1 MALLRSSLIVGG
13 NTLLSLVLGYVRDII
28 IARALGT
35 TGVIEAFVVAFR
47 FPNLFRRM
55 VAEGAFAA
63 AFVPIYAKKLEQ
75 DGAEP
80 ARRFAEN
87 TLAWLIAVLVA
98 FTVVAE
104 IFMPAVVTV
113 TAPGFLDQ
121 PALFD
126 AAVLFTR
133 LTMPYLLAMA
143 IVALMSGVLN
153 AGYKFA
159 MAAATPALLNAT
171 LIAGLVFAVPWFK
184 SAGHMLS
191 WAVAVAGIAQY
202 FWLGYACWKAGIRL
216 RLPWPKST
224 PSFKR
229 LLKLMVPGLFAGGMT
244 QINLLVGTI
253 IASFIAGAVSILYF
267 ADRIYQFPLSM
278 IGVAV
283 GTALLPE
290 LSRKLHSDPGAAMAV
305 QNRAVELAMFLTL
318 PATTALIAIAEPL
331 AIVMFQYGRFTPAD
345 AHKTGLALAAFAA
358 GRPAYVLIR
367 VLSPGFYARED
378 TRSPVAYAVVS
389 MLANNAISLLL
400 VWPPFGF
407 ASLGYLGPAIATSIA
422 AWINAVLLAFALIR
436 RKHWNID
443 SRLRARM
450 PRLALAAVA
459 MAAALVPLVRW
470 IGPLVQGSIADRVL
484 AIAIL
489 VLAGMLLYAILCFA
503 LRAAGLAEV
512 RAVLNRRRAKVA
524 KNGALPPGLD

>member
-13 NTLLSLVLGYVRDII
+13 NTLLSRILGYARDIL

-55 VAEGAFAA
+55 VAEGAFSA
-63 AFVPIYAKKLEQ
+63 AFVPIYAKKLEH

-87 TLAWLIAVLVA
+87 TLAWLIAVLA
-98 FTVVAE
+98 IFTIITE
-104 IFMPAVVTV
+104 IFMPAVVAV
-113 TAPGFLDQ
+113 IAPGFLDQ
-121 PALFD
+121 PELFD

-133 LTMPYLLAMA
+133 LMMPYLLAMA

-159 MAAATPALLNAT
+159 MAAAAPALLNVT
-171 LIAGLVFAVPWFK
+171 LIVGLVFATPWFK
-184 SAGHMLS
+184 SPGHMLS
-191 WAVAVAGIAQY
+191 WAVALAGIAQY
-202 FWLGYACWKAGIRL
+202 LWLGYACRKGGWRL
-216 RLPWPKST
+216 RLPWPKPT

-229 LLKLMVPGLFAGGMT
+229 LLRLMVPGLIAGGMT

-253 IASFIAGAVSILYF
+253 IASFIVGAVSILYF

-278 IGVAV
+278 IGVAI

-305 QNRAVELAMFLTL
+305 QNRAVELAMLLTL
-318 PATTALIAIAEPL
+318 PSTTALIAIAEPL
-331 AIVMFQYGRFTPAD
+331 AIVMFQYGRFTAAD
-345 AHKTGLALAAFAA
+345 AEKTGLALAAFAV
-358 GRPAYVLIR
+358 GLPAYVLIR
-367 VLSPGFYARED
+367 VLSPGFYARAD

-389 MLANNAISLLL
+389 MLTNIVISLVL
-400 VWPPFGF
+400 VWPPFGI

-422 AWINAVLLAFALIR
+422 AWVNAVLLAVVLIR
-436 RKHWNID
+436 REHWVVD
-443 SRLRARM
+443 ARLRARL
-450 PRLALAAVA
+450 PRLLLASIV
-459 MAAALVPLVRW
+459 MAAALVPLTLW
-470 IGPLVQGSIADRVL
+470 LAPLVRGSIGERIA

-489 VLAGMLLYAILCFA
+489 VPAGMVLYAVLCLV
-503 LRAAGLAEV
+503 LRAAGLDEV
-512 RAVLNRRRAKVA
+512 KALLQRRRGRPS
-524 KNGALPPGLD
+524 KNNLPPTGRD